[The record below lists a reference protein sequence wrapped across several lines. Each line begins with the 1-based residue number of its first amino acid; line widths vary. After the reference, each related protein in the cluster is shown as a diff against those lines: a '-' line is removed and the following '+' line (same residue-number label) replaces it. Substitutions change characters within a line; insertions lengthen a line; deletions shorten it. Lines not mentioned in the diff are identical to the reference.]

1 MFLRKFDQNAGT
13 REQNGGG
20 REGGKRLLH
29 RLEKQ
34 TQGKDKVARKK
45 VACVQTK
52 LNSGTNQ
59 SLVIVCT
66 QARKKAEI
74 GRNRTQKIRKR
85 YRRLNVKKLLSEIN
99 IDVLVCILI
108 KRVKLW

>member
-1 MFLRKFDQNAGT
+1 MVARLASVSAQVRPERWDPRAKW
-13 REQNGGG
+13 R

-34 TQGKDKVARKK
+34 TQGKDKV
-45 VACVQTK
+45 
-52 LNSGTNQ
+52 
-59 SLVIVCT
+59 
-66 QARKKAEI
+66 ARKKAEI

-99 IDVLVCILI
+99 IDVLVCILNASNYR
-108 KRVKLW
+108 KQARFWEA